1 MNLINENI
9 IEDKKDLGKKINAKK
24 FLTKNISLKVN
35 EKDANKIEPKIINNS
50 NNLIKFINVSNTPNS
65 TTEKKIALD
74 YNITNINNI
83 NTPIFQNKLEL
94 KLNPD
99 KEINNINI
107 NNNFQKK
114 ENNNTLIKNIS
125 DKDFDINNT
134 KSKNKE
140 QNTIHKET
148 KYLKEEKINLNL
160 SNYDNHKYLYIN
172 NSKEKKK
179 SKTINDDNNDFI
191 IYKNKKYKIEK
202 IGNTINNINNIKTN
216 IYKND
221 VQNKIKNDYNINNEN
236 NINNNSKNKLFL
248 NSINGRIEKISE
260 TLSSINVIDI
270 LAEEVGLKTYKNDEI
285 NDNVL
290 YEKAQKL
297 NKEFYDNLD
306 VKLDEIEGILNGL

>member
-1 MNLINENI
+1 MNLINENLN
-9 IEDKKDLGKKINAKK
+9 EDRKDIGKKINAQK
-24 FLTKNISLKVN
+24 FLTKNISLKAN
-35 EKDANKIEPKIINNS
+35 EKDSNKFEPKIISNN

-65 TTEKKIALD
+65 TTEKKIELD
-74 YNITNINNI
+74 NNINYINNI
-83 NTPIFQNKLEL
+83 NTPIVQNKIEL
-94 KLNPD
+94 KLNPE
-99 KEINNINI
+99 KETNKISF

-125 DKDFDINNT
+125 DKDFYINNT

-140 QNTIHKET
+140 QNTIRKET
-148 KYLKEEKINLNL
+148 KYLKEDKVNLNII
-160 SNYDNHKYLYIN
+160 NFDNHKYVYIN
-172 NSKEKKK
+172 NSKEKNK
-179 SKTINDDNNDFI
+179 SKTINNDNNDFI

-202 IGNTINNINNIKTN
+202 IGNNINNIKTN
-216 IYKND
+216 IYTKD
-221 VQNKIKNDYNINNEN
+221 IQNKIKNDYNVNKEN
-236 NINNNSKNKLFL
+236 NINSNKNKVFL
-248 NSINGRIEKISE
+248 NSINERIAKIRE

-306 VKLDEIEGILNGL
+306 VKLDEIEGILNGLEKK

>member
-1 MNLINENI
+1 MFQILQIVQ
-9 IEDKKDLGKKINAKK
+9 
-24 FLTKNISLKVN
+24 LK
-35 EKDANKIEPKIINNS
+35 
-50 NNLIKFINVSNTPNS
+50 
-65 TTEKKIALD
+65 KKIALD

-202 IGNTINNINNIKTN
+202 IGNTINNIKTN
-216 IYKND
+216 IYTND

-306 VKLDEIEGILNGL
+306 VKLDEIEGILNGLEKK